1 MAVEISQNQNTF
13 FPSLVPGLQDKTN
26 LVYLSSNYPSVTIDQ
41 VTVTNDIKTT
51 DETAG
56 EETVIVSVTPKI
68 SEAILQPLIE
78 DPEFARFYTTANYIN
93 NLRIRIIACFG
104 NQGSNLDFI
113 TQRMN
118 EYSAGLMS
126 VSGEENAD
134 QFYNGLIN
142 AIGPSNYALLSPIG
156 PFGSESI
163 LDILKTNLQDKIYY
177 DQTST
182 NEGIIVCDVPANDA
196 IVKDK
201 DGRVLKDKKVRA
213 VLKNADLPNSQQFQN
228 YVLENIVLKTF
239 EFRLGKTEQ
248 YTNTDLSNIRFYAF
262 TYMDNAAFLEGQG
275 ISKEYAI
282 AEEERLLETGMSFI
296 KRSVFKGTEFNYRTQ
311 QKSLAITPDEIETEI
326 TNPALA
332 AKLSDERGYE
342 QLKLIDLKGQINAT
356 TNELLKTLDLDNKI
370 SEEIKMENFF
380 SDFWVTRCEND
391 SARFGFVFDK
401 LSFLSK
407 KSEFPFLYVNPNTAR
422 DLLNGNPDMGFVEE
436 DTVKCLD
443 IIMSKRQ
450 IRIEPSL
457 ALNDLTFGRQKKF
470 DESYYRP
477 EEVIPSLVLI
487 PSLGAFLDPTVIG
500 RMSFYEGYDTYEEEF
515 KTLTAGTFQYA
526 AEVNVY
532 DPSLMYLRKYL
543 NLLSSI
549 SSRAIGAYDMIVNS
563 PPGDFE
569 TKVDIVSDGVGL
581 YDMGKNERLV
591 PLGSIAF
598 NGQTLLES
606 LTFDIT
612 KFVDLYTK
620 MIPVSGLSS
629 DAIVNMLTSMVNKKD
644 PNGIKQFYD
653 TVELFKRGIEQIVET
668 KFPKDPALEST
679 TALQKLSAN
688 TTPTRINILNHKH
701 YFSDLFEFGKR
712 YGTGYLYLSQDVA
725 GNIPNPGGLP
735 TFSRDFFNN
744 RRREEFNKY
753 FGTYNQPGS
762 PASFASPDG
771 TVYENSSY
779 QYFTPKAIKNFGKQ
793 TIVQTSYRSQD
804 ENILSYDINTY
815 ADLFSDLIKNK
826 IYSHNNS
833 LPFFSAQDFDV
844 TPRDLYNSAN
854 HSLSSLGCII
864 DEGIEQQFSVPTV
877 GENVSKIIKIGKDGN
892 EHPEVDA
899 PRIIGTFLGG
909 NEDTD
914 LEAKDFLKTTEQE
927 LAPYATGTY
936 GAVFDPSSLDK
947 DELPRVPAG
956 LPPTKLTFAILGE
969 LQIDSKL
976 DGVTYLQESFN
987 SMVANVNK
995 LGLDD
1000 ISVQSAIENK
1010 YSEIPNQIKSMFVV
1024 ATSQRPKSLGGLGF
1038 DAVRPQLEDVDVG
1051 DFSDSISYINQN
1063 EDFPPYKSARDP
1075 MKTYA
1080 KFLTFWMNYKQIGVI
1095 EYLAG
1100 FESLENIPFGARSGP
1115 SDPTFSRK
1123 ASRPVWRKFTPD
1135 FYNSS
1140 TNTTLLCRVRNISK
1154 NDLVV
1159 TQGEVS
1165 GNTNNLNKGVDIDFK
1180 EMFDLPIYNRYFIL
1194 RGD

>member
-1 MAVEISQNQNTF
+1 MATQIAQNQNTF
-13 FPSLVPGLQDKTN
+13 FPSLVAGLQEKSG
-26 LVYLSSNYPSVTIDQ
+26 LVYLSSNYPSVSIDQ
-41 VTVTNDIKTT
+41 VNISNNIKTS
-51 DETAG
+51 DEAAG
-56 EETVIVSVTPKI
+56 EETITVSVVPKI
-68 SEAILQPLIE
+68 SEAVLAPLIK

-104 NQGSNLDFI
+104 KQGPTLDFI

-118 EYSAGLMS
+118 EYGAGLMS
-126 VSGEENAD
+126 IAGEENAD
-134 QFYNGLIN
+134 LFYNQLVN
-142 AIGPSNYALLSPIG
+142 SVGPSNYGLLSPIG
-156 PFGSESI
+156 PFGSDSI
-163 LDILKTNLQDKIYY
+163 LNNLKTNLKDKIYY
-177 DQTST
+177 SQTST
-182 NEGIIVCDVPANDA
+182 NDGIILCDVPIADA
-196 IVKDK
+196 IIKDKDNKVVKDK
-201 DGRVLKDKKVRA
+201 RTRPA
-213 VLKNADLPNSQQFQN
+213 TKNSALPNSDQFQN

-239 EFRLGKTEQ
+239 DFKIGKTEQ

-262 TYMDNAAFLEGQG
+262 TYMDNTAFLESQG
-275 ISKEYAI
+275 VSKNYAV
-282 AEEERLLETGMSFI
+282 AQEDRLLETGMGFV
-296 KRSVFKGTEFNYRTQ
+296 RRFVFRGTEFNYKTQ
-311 QKSLAITPDEIETEI
+311 QKTSSVTQDEIESER
-326 TNPALA
+326 TNPPLA
-332 AKLSDERGYE
+332 SKLSDQRGYE
-342 QLKLIDLKGQINAT
+342 RLNLVDFKSQINST
-356 TNELLKTLDLDNKI
+356 TNELLKMSDLDSKA
-370 SEEIKMENFF
+370 SDEIKMNNFF

-401 LSFLSK
+401 LAFLSK
-407 KSEFPFLYVNPNTAR
+407 NSEFPFLYTNPETAR
-422 DLLNGNPDMGFVEE
+422 DLLNGNQDMGFDEE
-436 DTVKCLD
+436 EAVKCLD
-443 IIMSKRQ
+443 ITVSKRQ
-450 IRIEPSL
+450 IRVEPYL

-477 EEVIPSLVLI
+477 EEIIPALTLI
-487 PSLGAFLDPTVIG
+487 PSIGNFLDPTVPG
-500 RMSFYEGYDTYEEEF
+500 RMSFYEGYDTYEDEF

-526 AEVNVY
+526 AEVNVC
-532 DPSLMYLRKYL
+532 DPSLLYLRKYL
-543 NLLSSI
+543 QLLSLI
-549 SSRAIGAYDMIVNS
+549 SSRSIDAYDLIVNS

-569 TKVDIVSDGVGL
+569 RKIGTVSNGVGL
-581 YDMGKNERLV
+581 YDMGRNERVV
-591 PLGSIAF
+591 PLDSIAF
-598 NGQTLLES
+598 NGQTLLSS
-606 LTFDIT
+606 LVSDIRQ
-612 KFVDLYTK
+612 FVDLFTK

-629 DAIVNMLTSMVNKKD
+629 DAIISMLTSMVRKKD

-653 TVELFKRGIEQIVET
+653 TVESFKRSIEQIVQT
-668 KFPKDPALEST
+668 KFPKDPGLEST
-679 TALQKLSAN
+679 TALQRLDAN
-688 TTPTRINILNHKH
+688 TTPTRINILNHKN
-701 YFSDLFEFGKR
+701 YFDELFEFGKR

-804 ENILSYDINTY
+804 ENILSYDIDTY
-815 ADLFSDLIKNK
+815 ADLFSDLIKSR
-826 IYSHNNS
+826 IYSHNNR

-927 LAPYATGTY
+927 LAPFATGTY

-947 DELPRVPAG
+947 EELPRVPAG

-976 DGVTYLQESFN
+976 DGTTYLQESFN
-987 SMVANVNK
+987 SMVTNVNK

-1000 ISVQSAIENK
+1000 VSVQSAIENK

-1100 FESLENIPFGARSGP
+1100 FESLENIPFGTRS
-1115 SDPTFSRK
+1115 SANDPTFARK
-1123 ASRPVWRKFTPD
+1123 TSRPVWRKFTPD
-1135 FYNSS
+1135 FYSS
-1140 TNTTLLCRVRNISK
+1140 SGQLSLLCRVRNISK
-1154 NDLVV
+1154 NDLVI
-1159 TQGEVS
+1159 GNSDVS
-1165 GNTNNLNKGVDIDFK
+1165 GTTNNLNKGIDVDFK
-1180 EMFDLPIYNRYFIL
+1180 EMFDLPIYNRYFVL
-1194 RGD
+1194 RRE